1 MLLEAVLVLGLLGVC
16 MLGAL
21 RALAQPPPP
30 RQRAAPLE
38 GRWTTAHYDGKG
50 GTRVVLRKIAPNGW
64 HVVDEH
70 IIATIAVEDPEYDA
84 KFLAAMSDA
93 RARRALFES
102 EEDS

>member
-1 MLLEAVLVLGLLGVC
+1 M
-16 MLGAL
+16 
-21 RALAQPPPP
+21 
-30 RQRAAPLE
+30 
-38 GRWTTAHYDGKG
+38 
-50 GTRVVLRKIAPNGW
+50 VLRKIAPNGW

-70 IIATIAVEDPEYDA
+70 IIATIAVDDPDYDT